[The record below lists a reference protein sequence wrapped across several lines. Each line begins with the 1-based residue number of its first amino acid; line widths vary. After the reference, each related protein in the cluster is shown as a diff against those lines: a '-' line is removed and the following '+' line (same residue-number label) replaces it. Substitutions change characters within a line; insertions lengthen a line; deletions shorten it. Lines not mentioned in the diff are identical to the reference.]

1 MRSKK
6 KFGNLLLGRSNH
18 YRHGSYSH
26 MSLSHSVLVLG
37 IGNSLLGDEGAGI
50 AVLKFLEQQQQIDQ
64 SVRLLDGG
72 TLSFTLAGE
81 LDSASALIVLDAA
94 ELNSAPGTV
103 KCFENEA
110 MDRFLG
116 QAKRSAHEVG
126 LLDLMDMARLMDNL
140 PQRRALIGIQHK
152 QIDWSTSPTP
162 AVASAI
168 PEAAEAALKL
178 IQKWTQ

>member
-1 MRSKK
+1 
-6 KFGNLLLGRSNH
+6 
-18 YRHGSYSH
+18 
-26 MSLSHSVLVLG
+26 MSRPHSVLVLG

-50 AVLKFLEQQQQIDQ
+50 AALNHLEQQQQTDQ

-81 LDSASALIVLDAA
+81 LDAESALIVLDAA
-94 ELNSAPGTV
+94 ELNSTPGTV

-140 PQRRALIGIQHK
+140 PHRRALIGIQHQ
-152 QIDWSTSPTP
+152 QIDWSTEPTP
-162 AVASAI
+162 EVAGAI
-168 PEAAEAALKL
+168 PEAAATALEL
-178 IQKWTQ
+178 IQKWTQVDA